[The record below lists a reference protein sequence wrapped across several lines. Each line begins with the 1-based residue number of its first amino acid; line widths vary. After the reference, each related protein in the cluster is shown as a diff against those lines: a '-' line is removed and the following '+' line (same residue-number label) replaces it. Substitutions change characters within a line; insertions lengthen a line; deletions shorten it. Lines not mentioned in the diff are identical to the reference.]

1 MNYWVHLSFQL
12 IGNFLLGL
20 SQNLFMLARIL
31 EETNIFLL
39 QIWFLNFKSCV
50 LYNVFV
56 DFDKLSILR
65 LYVWSSLLVKC
76 FPFLMQRA
84 VQTLF
89 QVVKCMVN
97 ETILKH
103 VESFLE
109 LFKLDSFIF
118 VRKVKLGMY
127 ITDEVSYKI
136 MMLFQIICHSYLSG
150 VPNVVPT

>member
-1 MNYWVHLSFQL
+1 MGSSFVSTYWELFIRFISKPIYACQD
-12 IGNFLLGL
+12 IGGDK
-20 SQNLFMLARIL
+20 
-31 EETNIFLL
+31 NIFLL
-39 QIWFLNFKSCV
+39 LIWFLNFKSCV
-50 LYNVFV
+50 MYNVFV

-127 ITDEVSYKI
+127 ITDEV
-136 MMLFQIICHSYLSG
+136 G
-150 VPNVVPT
+150 V